1 MPTIRLATS
10 PSVTFPVLAAVVL
23 AGALMALMALM
34 GVPTATIAHADPQVD
49 TSAQG
54 DAGKNLDM
62 GIHYVLVAKPD
73 LAASNLQAVLDAVV
87 EDAAL
92 AELVSVRGLDQRLE
106 DAIRRGRLLPGV
118 GEVIVL
124 LDARVDA
131 GRLAL
136 ARDQVRIDAAVAA
149 LDGTGRQ
156 QVLAQERL
164 LAAGEYAIPALLR
177 AALDTSKPSLSVSA
191 RSMLVREGRM
201 AVAPLCAVLG
211 GEADADTQKFAA
223 QVLGEIAWPAAE
235 PFLLNLANDESFP
248 GDVRQ
253 AASTAYGRCGGG
265 AGTVAEQF
273 GQLARQY
280 FDAVPSVVPYPR
292 DAVNTI
298 WNYDRAA
305 GLEGQSVPT
314 PVFGSMMAKQLAARA
329 LGIDP
334 SSEGALVT
342 YVAADL
348 RSENRAPADFE
359 MADGGRGADFY
370 ARLAGMNTAAGVLDL
385 ALRSG
390 DAPLALDALDAISHI
405 GGSATIVAQQPSS
418 LSRALVFGD
427 RRVQFEAAL
436 VLAAANPRTSFQ
448 NASLVVA
455 RIASMLQ
462 TNAGPVGAV
471 VAAEEEAQAIASD
484 LAAGG
489 FEPGA
494 YAPGIGQLAANI
506 DSFGGT
512 IDFIVLQGSRSFIER
527 ELGALRETAAFNA
540 TPILMLAD
548 VSELAAV
555 DSAAGS
561 DIRCLVAT
569 AGTGSDALGASLAAL
584 LAKAAGGG
592 FTSEEAAAARD
603 RAFAALQE
611 LGTRSAGQ
619 FSIVDARRDLIAA
632 ARSPDELLATQ
643 AAPVLAL
650 VPDPSAQAVLFDQAM
665 ARQGDARIAFLY
677 AVADNARRMGTFLD
691 PKRVE
696 AMLEL
701 VQMSTG
707 DEGVAAG
714 AAYGALNLPSAEA
727 VQLITR

>member
-1 MPTIRLATS
+1 MPTTRLSSS
-10 PSVTFPVLAAVVL
+10 PFVTFSVLASVMV
-23 AGALMALMALM
+23 AGHWST
-34 GVPTATIAHADPQVD
+34 PIAQSSPQVD
-49 TSAQG
+49 SSSQG
-54 DAGKNLDM
+54 DAGKNLEM

-73 LAASNLQAVLDAVV
+73 LAAANLQAVLDAVV

-92 AELVSVRGLDQRLE
+92 AELVSGRGLDQRLE

-118 GEVIVL
+118 GDLIVL

-164 LAAGEYAIPALLR
+164 LAAGEYAIPSLLR
-177 AALDTSKPSLSVSA
+177 AALDTNKPSLSVSA
-191 RSMLVREGRM
+191 RSMLVKEGRM

-211 GEADADTQKFAA
+211 GDADADTQKFAA
-223 QVLGEIAWPAAE
+223 QVLGDIGWPAAE
-235 PFLLNLANDESFP
+235 PFLLAVANDESFP
-248 GDVRQ
+248 ADVRQ

-265 AGTVAEQF
+265 AGTVAQQF

-280 FDAVPSVVPYPR
+280 FEAVPSVVPYPR

-298 WNYDRAA
+298 WGYDRAV

-314 PVFGSMMAKQLAARA
+314 PVFGSLMAKRLAARA
-329 LGIDP
+329 LALDP
-334 SSEGALVT
+334 SADGALVT

-348 RSENRAPADFE
+348 RAENRSPEGFE
-359 MADGGRGADFY
+359 LGDGSRGADFF
-370 ARLAGMNTAAGVLDL
+370 ARLAGMNTAAGVLDV

-390 DAPLALDALDAISHI
+390 DAPLALDALDAISQI

-418 LSRALVFGD
+418 LSKALVFGD
-427 RRVQFEAAL
+427 RRVQFEASL
-436 VLAAANPRTSFQ
+436 VLASANPRTSFQ
-448 NASLVVA
+448 NASLVVP

-462 TNAGPVGAV
+462 TNAGPIGAV
-471 VAAEEEAQAIASD
+471 LAAEEEAQAIASD
-484 LAAGG
+484 LAGAG

-494 YAPGIGQLAANI
+494 YAPGASQLAANI

-512 IDFIVLQGSRSFIER
+512 IDFIVLQGNRSFIER
-527 ELGALRETAAFNA
+527 ELGTIRATASFNA
-540 TPILMLAD
+540 TPILLLAD

-555 DSAAGS
+555 DLAAGM
-561 DIRCLVAT
+561 DIRCAVAT
-569 AGTGSDALGASLAAL
+569 AGMGSDAIGNSLSGLLTQAS
-584 LAKAAGGG
+584 GGG
-592 FTSEEAAAARD
+592 FSADEAAAARD

-632 ARSPDELLATQ
+632 ARSPDELLAVQ

-650 VPDPSAQAVLFDQAM
+650 VPDPSAQTVLFDQAL

-677 AVADNARRMGTFLD
+677 AVAENARRMGTFLD
-691 PKRVE
+691 PKRVG

-707 DEGVAAG
+707 EEAVAAG